1 MKKIVSAILSAA
13 LVLSSAAA
21 GITALAADDYSAAT
35 AKPLINAGSLSL
47 GTQPKALTDSKV
59 STFSAYADYTVKSGK
74 TASLLYDMSDT
85 ETAYSNDFN
94 NGETLGVANGG
105 GTVSNDNGELKLA
118 GSDWLQTESIFEG
131 RDFEMD
137 IDVRGYHHWT
147 DAMIY
152 MRGEE
157 LALNLR
163 GNGPGSSSGNFVVL
177 TNRTTGEVLNYGTIA
192 EGNHLKVKANGSKV
206 EIFVGGESAIVY
218 EYPANIT
225 PKSGSISFT
234 INNAHVS
241 YDNICI
247 VAPKKNYSSE
257 KDSYM
262 QINLGETVSLSKRIN
277 GTEKVLA
284 SAQNVLKVGK
294 TYAIRATREQG
305 TVKVYADDKE
315 ILNTAADF
323 PVTEG
328 DISLWN
334 GRIGVSATA
343 EDSLENLKI
352 FNSVN
357 LKANDD
363 FTELLPVQ
371 TGVSRNASIT
381 KQWSWT
387 GDAELNGSI
396 NSNNDGSFII
406 TSPSANN
413 SFITV
418 ENLFD
423 RELADVYLTFDI
435 YSDRPDWTNEE
446 FYFAG
451 YTLKF
456 GANGEAYAPQ
466 ETAKNIKCADKYKY
480 YCNDTHT
487 IEFLKTGSTV
497 SVWFYRKGEER
508 TLLFTDS
515 NCSAYTTNFAVQK
528 FQGGINISNFKV
540 YDKAPDGTVGIY
552 GVNEYS
558 VFTQENDGVG
568 NVPEGTSVRELKANL
583 NNPSQVLVSRDGK
596 ILADTD
602 KVQNG
607 DKIEYSGR
615 ILDWTVKTIAA
626 DEYALRSI
634 MGDALFEHCKL
645 VGRQY
650 YVENEGV
657 SFEWTASNITLGGKM
672 KGNVTAIIDADKMP
686 AQDYS
691 ETGINVVVDGD
702 TANPKFIK
710 LESGV
715 KSYTVAENLSEGEH
729 TLQIFKNA
737 ESIMSLFILKA
748 IKFNGTPEKPADKTH
763 KIEFLGDSITA
774 GCGIKASEPG
784 DWMHFSYNTY
794 ASRTARMLDAD
805 YYCIS
810 NSGWGFARN
819 LKDPTTINRIYEL
832 TSDRRDGSLKWDFSW
847 QPELVVINLG
857 TNDNFGLQNI
867 KNPDLSALK
876 EKYDEYATEL
886 LTMVRKNNPKA
897 TIIWTYGA
905 MGYGMDVGDG
915 KQSGDWI
922 KETVE
927 KFAETDKNTYFYK
940 MAASQNGGGSHP
952 DLIGS
957 KYLAEDLTAFIC
969 EKTGWTAT
977 GLPEKVTHTDGEV
990 LKDYKF
996 DTTTEGFECA
1006 RENALSVANGKLH
1019 LDAADNK
1026 EILTSAV
1033 VGDRYLDT
1041 YEMTL
1046 DFKQLGSHDWNR
1058 EIITLRS
1065 PNSSLSDAV
1074 YLAFLG
1080 NNIATKS
1087 NWLNPLKNE
1096 DNLQLISV
1104 RNGKIISS
1112 QSLKLDDLYDGK
1124 EKRIKVKMSKSRL
1137 EIMLYNVGGS
1147 IPDEPTF
1154 SLPLGGSVEE
1164 GDIFLQGHCTT
1175 FEVDNIKVIYKT
1187 DDIKR
1192 FDRADAPEI
1201 IFRSEN
1207 SVSLRATEGC
1217 EYSIDGKNWQISNE
1231 FDNLTAKN
1239 TYKFYMRYAA
1249 NADTLAGIKSE
1260 PLSVKLYLNGDINH
1274 NDGVDGEDLVLLR
1287 KHLLGAGEVSD
1298 KFAADA
1304 NTDKIIDIRDLVA
1317 IKKLAAKSAE

>member
-1 MKKIVSAILSAA
+1 MFLTVPNLFYSRVAGRSVRDYKEIMKEDEKMKKKLVSAFLSTA
-13 LVLSSAAA
+13 LVLSTAAV
-21 GITALAADDYSAAT
+21 GFTALAKDDYLVST
-35 AKPLINAGSLSL
+35 AKPLVSADSLSI
-47 GTQPKALTDSKV
+47 GTQPKALTDSNV
-59 STFSAYADYTVKSGK
+59 STFSAYADYTVKSGEA
-74 TASLLYDMSDT
+74 ASLLYDMSDT

-94 NGETLGVANGG
+94 NGETLKIAGGNG
-105 GTVSNDNGELKLA
+105 TASNDSGKLKLVGA
-118 GSDWLQTESIFEG
+118 NWLQTESIFDGKE
-131 RDFEMD
+131 FELSF
-137 IDVRGYHHWT
+137 DVSVGHPWT
-147 DAMIY
+147 NAMVY
-152 MRGEE
+152 MRDSE
-157 LALNLR
+157 LELNIR
-163 GNGPGSSSGNFVVL
+163 GDDTAGKKDYVVL
-177 TNRTTGEVLNYGTIA
+177 KNRSTDQSFTYGTSA
-192 EGNHLKVKANGSKV
+192 SGKHVTVKAFGRTVQVN
-206 EIFVGGESAIVY
+206 IGGEIAFDY
-218 EYPANIT
+218 TYPENTEI
-225 PKSGSISFT
+225 KSGPIFFT
-234 INNAHVS
+234 STECPVT
-241 YDNICI
+241 YDNIRI
-247 VAPKKNYSSE
+247 VAPKENHSSE

-277 GTEKVLA
+277 GTETVLA
-284 SAQNVLKVGK
+284 KAENALVAGR
-294 TYAIRATREQG
+294 TYAVRATREQG

-315 ILNTAADF
+315 ILNAAADF
-323 PVTEG
+323 PVAE
-328 DISLWN
+328 DNLSLWN
-334 GRIGVSATA
+334 GRVGVSATA
-343 EDSLENLKI
+343 EDSLKNFKL

-357 LKANDD
+357 LKVNDD
-363 FTELLPVQ
+363 FVELLPVQ
-371 TGVSRNASIT
+371 TGVSGNASIT
-381 KQWSWT
+381 KQESWT
-387 GDAELNGSI
+387 EGAELNGSI
-396 NSNNDGSFII
+396 NSNNDGSFSI

-435 YSDRPDWTNEE
+435 YSNRPNWTNEE

-456 GANGEAYAPQ
+456 GASDEAYAPQ

-487 IEFLKTGSTV
+487 LEFLKTGSTV

-515 NCSAYTTNFAVQK
+515 NCTAHTTNFAVRK
-528 FQGGINISNFKV
+528 YQGSTNISNFKV

-558 VFTQENDGVG
+558 EFTQENDGVG
-568 NVPEGTSVRELKANL
+568 NVPVGTSVRELKANL
-583 NNPSQVLVSRDGK
+583 NNPSQVSVCRNGQTLT
-596 ILADTD
+596 DTET
-602 KVQNG
+602 VQNG
-607 DKIEYSGR
+607 DKILYSGR
-615 ILDWTVKTIAA
+615 NLDWTVKTVAA
-626 DEYALRSI
+626 DEYAPRSI
-634 MGDALFEHCKL
+634 VGDALFEHCKL

-729 TLQIFKNA
+729 TVQIFKNA

-867 KNPDLSALK
+867 KNPDLPALK

-996 DTTTEGFECA
+996 DTTTEGLECA
-1006 RENALSVANGKLH
+1006 RENALSVADGKLH

-1046 DFKQLGSHDWNR
+1046 DLKQLGAHDWNR

-1080 NNIATKS
+1080 NNIAKDTT
-1087 NWLNPLKNE
+1087 NWLNPLKKS
-1096 DNLQLISV
+1096 DNLQLVSTKNGNIIASRSV
-1104 RNGKIISS
+1104 SIG
-1112 QSLKLDDLYDGK
+1112 DLYDGN
-1124 EKRIKVKMSKSRL
+1124 EKRIHVKMGESRL
-1137 EIMLYNVGGS
+1137 EITVYNVGEDM
-1147 IPDEPTF
+1147 PEKPTF
-1154 SLPLGGSVEE
+1154 SLALAGCIIY

-1175 FEVDNIKVIYKT
+1175 FEVDNINVKY
-1187 DDIKR
+1187 R
-1192 FDRADAPEI
+1192 
-1201 IFRSEN
+1201 
-1207 SVSLRATEGC
+1207 
-1217 EYSIDGKNWQISNE
+1217 
-1231 FDNLTAKN
+1231 
-1239 TYKFYMRYAA
+1239 
-1249 NADTLAGIKSE
+1249 
-1260 PLSVKLYLNGDINH
+1260 KLYLYGDIDQNGKVEL
-1274 NDGVDGEDLVLLR
+1274 NDLAVLR
-1287 KHLLGAGEVSD
+1287 KYLLSISNISD
-1298 KFAADA
+1298 ELAADA
-1304 NTDKIIDIRDLVA
+1304 NADGTVDIRDMVK
-1317 IKKLAAKSAE
+1317 INQIIVQ